1 MPRGRNGKE
10 VISWFSP
17 TEHIKSMYLSD
28 ELIFKLD
35 YLCEKCEMSMSAV
48 MQNAL
53 DEYFYRHSYITQE
66 EFEAWVEAEKE
77 SWRNFER

>member
-10 VISWFSP
+10 VISWFSH

-28 ELIFKLD
+28 ELIFKLN
-35 YLCEKCEMSMSAV
+35 YLCEKFEKSMSAI

-53 DEYFYRHSYITQE
+53 DEYFHRHSNMTHE